1 MRTFTDV
8 EYAQL
13 KSIQRSRSLCKTIFQ
28 NVCRNIF
35 YLLYLP
41 QKSVIYRC
49 GSTSWQVTVYN
60 TKMIEDTKEA
70 LQDIRRALIEL
81 YAAVDVDPTQPQEVA
96 RQLGLNRNLT
106 WKLSR
111 VMTAPDPF
119 ATLNHMPG
127 QQGLDLALAA
137 FSTAGATSTVID
149 PVNTAMKK
157 LANIIDVHSGDRETL
172 ELTLE
177 SSGVFQREE
186 SAESGRELAFRGN
199 SSIWGIRA
207 RTRLATVMVSK
218 SADDNLQ
225 FAQLGGYVDILA
237 MRPNVTWR
245 LFHYQ
250 LHDDKGG
257 AAKVRPMPEEIEPK
271 SPEEVPLM
279 LREFCSPGMPAIIRQ
294 VSTQGQGQE
303 FLMQGG
309 KVGKTGTF
317 NCFFGYIVRGL
328 PAYADENNRYAS
340 GACAITLPCQTFIF
354 DLIVHRDVVIPDDL
368 DIKVYGFP
376 HGGIDS
382 PDMQTVENLLPIHL
396 KMTEL
401 VGSPPTVA
409 THHVPRYSQLISRV
423 YDQMG
428 KPANE
433 FRGWRVVVPYPPMS
447 CKVVVRWKLPD
458 PPSK

>member
-1 MRTFTDV
+1 
-8 EYAQL
+8 
-13 KSIQRSRSLCKTIFQ
+13 
-28 NVCRNIF
+28 
-35 YLLYLP
+35 
-41 QKSVIYRC
+41 
-49 GSTSWQVTVYN
+49 
-60 TKMIEDTKEA
+60 MIEDTREA

-137 FSTAGATSTVID
+137 FTTAGATSTVID
-149 PVNTAMKK
+149 PVNVAMKK
-157 LANIIDVHSGDRETL
+157 LASIIDVHSGDRETL

-186 SAESGRELAFRGN
+186 SAESGREIAFRGN

-207 RTRLATVMVSK
+207 RTRLATVMVTK
-218 SADDNLQ
+218 SDDDRLN

-237 MRPNVTWR
+237 MRPNVKWR

-257 AAKVRPMPEEIEPK
+257 ESKVKVKPEEIEPK

-279 LREFCSPGMPAIIRQ
+279 LREFCTPGMPAIIRQ
-294 VSTQGQGQE
+294 TSNRGQE

-309 KVGKTGTF
+309 KIGKTGTF

-328 PAYADENNRYAS
+328 PAYADEQNEYAS
-340 GACAITLPCQTFIF
+340 GACAITLPAQTFIF
-354 DLIVHRDVVIPDDL
+354 DLIVHKDVIIPEDL

-376 HGGIDS
+376 HGGLDS
-382 PDMQTVENLLPIHL
+382 PEMQTIENLLPIHL

-409 THHVPRYSQLISRV
+409 THHVPRYTQLVNRV
-423 YDQMG
+423 YEQMN
-428 KPANE
+428 KPPAE
-433 FRGWRVVVPYPPMS
+433 FKGWRVVVPYPPMS
-447 CKVVVRWKLPD
+447 SKVVVRWKLPQQPGKQPD
-458 PPSK
+458 A